1 LAALERRSHGTG
13 HANAGDGRVKIQPF
27 LDGFTTARFV
37 DFRRKED
44 QPGRASGMGKKIR
57 PKGLLQTSTNGV
69 LRFAAVALTALL
81 LCLMWD
87 AGHSAYS
94 QIQRAQPQNGR
105 PPIAAPTGPAAESA
119 QLAAPAGIPNSAA
132 PGAQA
137 EVEQAFT
144 PLGLFLRADIVVKC
158 VLTAL
163 VLASFWSWVLIID
176 KWIAFGT
183 LNRKAKRFEKTFW
196 SGRSLDELY
205 AQHSKATDQPYTA
218 VFVAALREWKRS
230 FEGGPPRETQLAS
243 VKERVEK
250 AMNVSI
256 QREVEKI
263 ERGLGYLATV
273 GSTAPF
279 VGLFGTVWGIMTAF
293 QAIAARQDTTLAVVA
308 PGIADALFATA
319 LGLVAAIPAV
329 VAYNRFLNELGRYT
343 GRLES
348 FADEF
353 STFLSRQLD
362 ERAR

>member
-1 LAALERRSHGTG
+1 MSKTS
-13 HANAGDGRVKIQPF
+13 K
-27 LDGFTTARFV
+27 TW
-37 DFRRKED
+37 FRWL
-44 QPGRASGMGKKIR
+44 GVLFASLLYCIAASGIVS
-57 PKGLLQTSTNGV
+57 P
-69 LRFAAVALTALL
+69 AVAQL
-81 LCLMWD
+81 
-87 AGHSAYS
+87 
-94 QIQRAQPQNGR
+94 QRAAPVENGR
-105 PPIAAPTGPAAESA
+105 TPSAAPVGPAADTA
-119 QLAAPAGIPNSAA
+119 PLAAPPGTPAAGEQSAISEIQ
-132 PGAQA
+132 G
-137 EVEQAFT
+137 AFT
-144 PLGLFLRADIVVKC
+144 PIGLFVRADIVVKA
-158 VLTAL
+158 VLML
-163 VLASFWSWVLIID
+163 LILASFWSWVLIID
-176 KWIAFGT
+176 KTMVFGS
-183 LNRKAKRFEKTFW
+183 LKRKATHFETSFW

-205 AQHSKATDQPYTA
+205 AQHSDRADQPFTA

-230 FEGGPPRETQLAS
+230 YEAGPPKDWQLAS
-243 VKERVEK
+243 LKERVEK

-329 VAYNRFLNELGRYT
+329 VAYNRFLNEVGRYT
-343 GRLES
+343 GRLET
-348 FADEF
+348 FAEEF

>member
-1 LAALERRSHGTG
+1 MFQKST
-13 HANAGDGRVKIQPF
+13 
-27 LDGFTTARFV
+27 
-37 DFRRKED
+37 
-44 QPGRASGMGKKIR
+44 IR
-57 PKGLLQTSTNGV
+57 L
-69 LRFAAVALTALL
+69 LRFAAVALTAFI
-81 LCLMWD
+81 LCLLWD
-87 AGHSAYS
+87 GGHSAFA
-94 QIQRAQPQNGR
+94 QFQRAQPQNGR
-105 PPIAAPTGPAAESA
+105 PPIAAPSGAAAESA
-119 QLAAPAGIPNSAA
+119 PLAAPAGIPVSAA
-132 PGAQA
+132 PGTQQA

-158 VLTAL
+158 VLAAL

-176 KWIAFGT
+176 KIIAFGT
-183 LNRKAKRFEKTFW
+183 LNRKAKRFEKNFW

-205 AQHSKATDQPYTA
+205 AQHSKASDQPFTA

-243 VKERVEK
+243 VKDRVEK

>member
-1 LAALERRSHGTG
+1 LSKTSKAW
-13 HANAGDGRVKIQPF
+13 
-27 LDGFTTARFV
+27 
-37 DFRRKED
+37 FRWL
-44 QPGRASGMGKKIR
+44 GVFFAS
-57 PKGLLQTSTNGV
+57 LLFC
-69 LRFAAVALTALL
+69 FAA
-81 LCLMWD
+81 
-87 AGHSAYS
+87 SAAVDS
-94 QIQRAQPQNGR
+94 AFAQLQRAAPVEAGR
-105 PPIAAPTGPAAESA
+105 PPS
-119 QLAAPAGIPNSAA
+119 AAPAGAAAETAPLAA
-132 PGAQA
+132 PPGTTSGGAASAISEIQG
-137 EVEQAFT
+137 AFT
-144 PLGLFLRADIVVKC
+144 PVGLFVRADMVVKA
-158 VLTAL
+158 VLL
-163 VLASFWSWVLIID
+163 LLILASFWSWVLIID
-176 KWIAFGT
+176 KSMAFGS
-183 LNRKAKRFEKTFW
+183 LKRKANHFETSFW

-205 AQHSKATDQPYTA
+205 AQHSDRVDQPFTA

-230 FEGGPPRETQLAS
+230 YDAGPPKDWQLAS
-243 VKERVEK
+243 LKERVEK

-329 VAYNRFLNELGRYT
+329 VAYNRFLNEVGRYT
-343 GRLES
+343 GRLEA
-348 FADEF
+348 FAEEF